1 MIQMWMPP
9 GGTDDVRH
17 ESKSSGG
24 VGIAAC
30 LCAGLALAVLMTAGA
45 RAGAA
50 RGTEARVFG
59 WIENVRLYPGGLT
72 LAAKLDTGARTSS
85 VDTQDYK
92 IFERGGR
99 RWVRFRVSNRKGN
112 TVQFERPILR
122 IARIRRSATKT
133 TERPVIKLGLCL
145 GMQYREVE
153 VNLTNRAHLNH
164 PMLVGRTSMAGLA
177 LVDSSQ
183 ENTADPRCSPESN
196 RWKPK

>member
-1 MIQMWMPP
+1 MWMPP

-24 VGIAAC
+24 VGIAAY

-112 TVQFERPILR
+112 TVQ
-122 IARIRRSATKT
+122 RIRRSATKT